1 MKQRRTYIAPIVE
14 LLTIEEQELLAGTN
28 FSEGQTG
35 SQNVY
40 DDEGYSPENTL

>member
-1 MKQRRTYIAPIVE
+1 MKQRRTYIAPKVE
-14 LLTIEEQELLAGTN
+14 QITIEEQNLLASTN

-40 DDEGYSPENTL
+40 NDEGYSPENGL

>member
-1 MKQRRTYIAPIVE
+1 MKQRRTYITPIVE
-14 LLTIEEQELLAGTN
+14 LLTIKEQEMLAGTN

-40 DDEGYSPENTL
+40 NDEGYSPENGL

>member
-1 MKQRRTYIAPIVE
+1 MKQRRTYITPKVE
-14 LLTIEEQELLAGTN
+14 QFAVEEQNLLAGTN

-40 DDEGYSPENTL
+40 NDEGYSPENGL

>member
-40 DDEGYSPENTL
+40 DDEGYSPENSL

>member
-1 MKQRRTYIAPIVE
+1 MKRRRTYIAPIVGQ
-14 LLTIEEQELLAGTN
+14 LTIEEQEMLAGTN

-40 DDEGYSPENTL
+40 NDEGYSPEDGL